1 MTQPRTDEE
10 DIRPLSGRFVYNRPG
25 ELEIVQVGDPEA
37 KPFDFLRL
45 LADEA
50 DAD

>member
-10 DIRPLSGRFVYNRPG
+10 DIRPLSGRFVYSRPG
-25 ELEIVQVGDPEA
+25 ELRLVRVGDPDAE
-37 KPFDFLRL
+37 PIDFSPLP
-45 LADEA
+45 AAEA